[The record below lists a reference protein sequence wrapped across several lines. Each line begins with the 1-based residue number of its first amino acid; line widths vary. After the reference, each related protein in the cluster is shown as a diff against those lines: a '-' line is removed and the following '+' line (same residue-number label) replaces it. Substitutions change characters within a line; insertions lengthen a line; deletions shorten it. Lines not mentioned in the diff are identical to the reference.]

1 MIAEI
6 KQLTTKVNE
15 LSEMKHEILE
25 LKKQLA
31 GKQKREGARWM
42 NDGRNN
48 NRHRGFVKC
57 KKM

>member
-1 MIAEI
+1 
-6 KQLTTKVNE
+6 
-15 LSEMKHEILE
+15 MKHEILE

-31 GKQKREGARWM
+31 GKQMREGAGWM

-48 NRHRGFVKC
+48 NRRHGFVKC